1 MQPVRQTDCPAKAI
15 TYLFEDEGTI
25 MDEMGKWLL
34 EVFTAI
40 NGDGSLGPP
49 AATRKRV
56 RKLLEEVGGE
66 RVLQTAALLK
76 VGNMENMRKLANH
89 KPDFGD
95 WLKGSEPQQAL
106 DTYVN
111 SKADLFEPF
120 RNYVT
125 RGLSLPEGNTM
136 TDFTVP
142 DGSGTGT
149 EAWEKVFQILFGR
162 SSDDTANQESRN
174 L

>member
-1 MQPVRQTDCPAKAI
+1 
-15 TYLFEDEGTI
+15 

-40 NGDGSLGPP
+40 NGNGRLGPP

-56 RKLLEEVGGE
+56 SKLLEEVGGE
-66 RVLQTAALLK
+66 RVLQTAVMLK
-76 VGNMENMRKLANH
+76 VGNTETMRKLANL

-95 WLKGSEPQQAL
+95 WLKGNEPQQAL
-106 DTYVN
+106 DTYFN
-111 SKADLFEPF
+111 SKADLFDPF

-125 RGLSLPEGNTM
+125 RGLSLPAGNTI
-136 TDFTVP
+136 TNFIGP
-142 DGSGTGT
+142 DGPNGGA
-149 EAWEKVFQILFGR
+149 EAWEKVFQVLFGR
-162 SSDDTANQESRN
+162 SNDDADSQESRN